1 MRRPAFICLTL
12 GLVLLLIA
20 PAAFGRGEQEK
31 PLSKE
36 PAQVRVEV
44 LKGPTGM
51 GMIRLMDEQPAFGDE
66 VSVSYAV
73 SGSPNNLVSKVLSG
87 EVEIAALPTN
97 VAAKLYNSGVPYKMA
112 ALNTLGV
119 LYVVSNGVPV
129 GSVEDFAGKRVDNI
143 ARGANPDIIFRYLL
157 SEHGLDPESDVE
169 LRYFNHTELAQ
180 LVIAGRSEL
189 AVLPEPF
196 VTRVVN
202 ASETAHVEMNL
213 QEVWREVKGEDS
225 FIGMGC
231 IVVKNSLAEKNPGF
245 LRSFLEEYRAS
256 IEWVNANPRAAGRLI
271 EENELGF
278 TAASAQEAIPRAN
291 IRYIE
296 APAAREGLEEFL
308 SVLRDYDPASIG
320 GKLPDDGFY
329 LQP

>member
-1 MRRPAFICLTL
+1 
-12 GLVLLLIA
+12 LVLLLLGPQVFA
-20 PAAFGRGEQEK
+20 RGEQEK
-31 PLSKE
+31 PLSDE
-36 PAQVRVEV
+36 PLQVRAEV

-51 GMIRLMDEQPAFGDE
+51 GMIRLMDEQPAFGDG
-66 VSVSYAV
+66 VAVSYAV

-129 GSVEDFAGKRVDNI
+129 DSFEDFAGKRVDNI

-157 SEHGLDPESDVE
+157 SEHGLDPDSDVE

-213 QEVWREVKGEDS
+213 QEVWREVKGEES

-231 IVVKNSLAEKNPGF
+231 IVVKNSLTEDNPAF
-245 LRSFLEEYRAS
+245 VQSFLDAYRSS
-256 IEWVNANPRAAGRLI
+256 IEWVNANPREAGRLI

-291 IRYIE
+291 IRYIG
-296 APAAREGLEEFL
+296 AQDARERLEEFL

-320 GKLPDDGFY
+320 GELPDDGFY